1 MLQEL
6 IVQAQVR
13 EELDYLR
20 GFRLTA
26 WALAYAVRCPESR
39 KTAARSLALARQ
51 SHTMH
56 PYELY
61 ETRQVLNTVPQYKY

>member
-1 MLQEL
+1 MLQEP

-13 EELDYLR
+13 KELDR
-20 GFRLTA
+20 IRSIRLTA
-26 WALAYAVRCPESR
+26 WAFVYAIKYRESR